1 MRICI
6 DRGLIKIELHLSV
19 FLLLFILFSEFS
31 LINKISNKLQVL
43 NRDLWSN
50 PGVKTII
57 REHFVFWQQ
66 YKEADEAERYMTFY
80 KVREKKIR
88 FK

>member
-1 MRICI
+1 MP
-6 DRGLIKIELHLSV
+6 
-19 FLLLFILFSEFS
+19 
-31 LINKISNKLQVL
+31 QVL

-80 KVREKKIR
+80 KVREKKLL
-88 FK
+88 

>member
-1 MRICI
+1 M
-6 DRGLIKIELHLSV
+6 
-19 FLLLFILFSEFS
+19 
-31 LINKISNKLQVL
+31 

-80 KVREKKIR
+80 KVREKKIVR
-88 FK
+88 L

>member
-1 MRICI
+1 MP
-6 DRGLIKIELHLSV
+6 
-19 FLLLFILFSEFS
+19 
-31 LINKISNKLQVL
+31 QVL

-80 KVREKKIR
+80 KVKQKYLGFNRRKSYNFFSMFYIWPLNTYFAKIVA
-88 FK
+88 